1 MRTTSSTPLNSCNN
15 RRSLIR
21 LRTLASPRLLLLV
34 LTLACGISAAKDAP
48 ERGDAF
54 ERLIAR
60 TVAMRLPKMHY
71 SHQKLN
77 DDVSEQFFKEY
88 FNLLDPQRSTFL
100 AEDLESFAHVSER
113 LDNLLQMGRIHFAYE
128 VYELFLKRVKERAQ
142 YVESLLDNGVDL
154 TKEEF
159 YVPDRSEA
167 DWPAD
172 KRERETL
179 WRKQVKNLLLTYSLI
194 DSAEDEESD
203 DDAQEDNDKDAKE
216 DEASNA
222 DANDA
227 NNAKDE
233 SDADTDESG
242 NGETDAEED
251 DPKDTAAKPATT
263 QKTPEE
269 RVLNYFNRQQTLFE
283 DRSSIEV
290 LELFLLALAQVYD
303 PHSSYMAPDTEE
315 DFDIHMKLSLEGIGA
330 LLTTEDGYVKIA
342 DIIPG
347 GPAQRDGRLQPGDR
361 IIEVSQDDENPVDVI
376 NMPLRKVVDLI
387 RGPKGSKVVLTV
399 IEAEKGLGAVPV
411 HIDLVRDEVK
421 LKAQEAKAEL
431 LPIDEC
437 GYPVQAEDDN
447 DNDNDENQP
456 ANRILLISL
465 PSFYRDFEGE
475 KNRDQ
480 DFKSS
485 TRDVRRLIEKHAT
498 EDDLDG
504 VVLDL
509 RGNGGGSLTEAV
521 DLAGLF
527 FTKGPVV
534 QARYSN
540 GEVRVLRDKD
550 GETVFS
556 GPLTI
561 LVDRRSASASEIVA
575 AALQDMGRAVIVG
588 TEATHGKGTIQTL
601 YHLEREF
608 QNLPAPFNEKP
619 PGSLKITVGKFYRIN
634 GEATQLRGVEPDIV
648 FPDYS
653 DHLELGERSLSNPM
667 PWSQIDPVKYSRDDS
682 VSPYLERLRQ
692 RSRDRRKQSEAYAER
707 MEKINFFGERQKQ
720 KRVPLQREAR
730 TEYHRQQEEFSER
743 FADKT
748 PEGILE
754 PSDDED
760 SDQDEESQNIWR
772 LDDYVLVES
781 GRILA
786 DLIRLRADKKLCD
799 IERQVPL
806 EEELANS
813 SDRRDEDR
821 RDEDRQD
828 EDTLPAKD

>member
-1 MRTTSSTPLNSCNN
+1 MRTASPIQPNSSCNYGFFE
-15 RRSLIR
+15 R
-21 LRTLASPRLLLLV
+21 LRTPAVSRLLLVVAILV
-34 LTLACGISAAKDAP
+34 CGVSAAKAAP
-48 ERGDAF
+48 ERGGAF

-60 TVAMRLPKMHY
+60 TVAMRLPKLHY
-71 SHQKLN
+71 SHQDLN
-77 DDVSEQFFKEY
+77 NDVSEQLFKEY
-88 FNLLDPQRSTFL
+88 FNFLDPQRSMFL
-100 AEDLESFAHVSER
+100 AEDLESFAHLNDR

-128 VYELFLKRVKERAQ
+128 VYELFLKRVRERGQ

-154 TKEEF
+154 TKKEY

-172 KRERETL
+172 RRERETL

-194 DSAEDEESD
+194 DNAADEDGDENSADADADEEH
-203 DDAQEDNDKDAKE
+203 DAEQNDAKDAAA
-216 DEASNA
+216 DEPNKDAANA
-222 DANDA
+222 DAA
-227 NNAKDE
+227 EAQ
-233 SDADTDESG
+233 
-242 NGETDAEED
+242 ETDAEEKAD
-251 DPKDTAAKPATT
+251 SEDNGAKPAPP

-269 RVLNYFNRQQTLFE
+269 RVLNYFDRQQSLFE
-283 DRSSIEV
+283 KRSSIEI

-347 GPAQRDGRLQPGDR
+347 GPAQQDGRLQPGDR
-361 IIEVSQDDENPVDVI
+361 IIEVAQGDENPVDVI
-376 NMPLRKVVDLI
+376 NMPLRKVVDRI
-387 RGPKGSKVVLTV
+387 RGPKGTKVVLTV

-411 HIDLVRDEVK
+411 HIDIVRDEVK
-421 LKAQEAKAEL
+421 LKAQEAKAEI
-431 LPIDEC
+431 LPVDEC
-437 GYPVQAEDDN
+437 GHPAQVDE
-447 DNDNDENQP
+447 DNDENLS
-456 ANRILLISL
+456 ASRTLLISL

-475 KNRDQ
+475 KNGDR

-498 EDDLDG
+498 EEDLDG
-504 VVLDL
+504 IVLDL

-540 GEVRVLRDKD
+540 GQVRVLRDKD

-556 GPLTI
+556 GPLTV

-667 PWSQIDPVKYSRDDS
+667 PWSQIDSVKYGQDDS
-682 VSPYLERLRQ
+682 VSPYLERLSL
-692 RSRDRRKQSEAYAER
+692 RSRERRNQSEAYAER
-707 MEKINFFGERQKQ
+707 MEKINFFAERRMQ

-730 TEYHRQQEEFSER
+730 KEYHEQQEEFSER
-743 FADKT
+743 FSDKT
-748 PEGILE
+748 AADAVEE
-754 PSDDED
+754 PSDGEE
-760 SDQDEESQNIWR
+760 SAQDEESETLWR
-772 LDDYVLVES
+772 PEDYVLVEG
-781 GRILA
+781 GRILS

-799 IERQVPL
+799 IKRQIPV
-806 EEELANS
+806 EEELAKS
-813 SDRRDEDR
+813 SDRRDEV
-821 RDEDRQD
+821 RQD
-828 EDTLPAKD
+828 ADKLPADD